1 MDNGIIHRLFLKE
14 HEASSFII
22 QQKATVLTWSHLIL
36 IPVVTSYFFINLM
49 RNNARELMGVFFIDL
64 SFLAALT
71 IGLVLIRKG
80 KYQTDVNSIIIIT
93 TILTI
98 LGHLVKRHVQVETG
112 ANSYCVL
119 MYAVMI
125 FTAMFSTRKILT
137 LVSIIF
143 LALTL
148 SMYVFAIGHA
158 QSAVH
163 FHLLSSTLNNII
175 VIIIALCLSYQN
187 GIITDRALEVTEQ
200 ELRTNAELNRTLEQ
214 KVEER
219 TEKLKESMSQI
230 KVLSGLIPICANC
243 KKIRDDSGYWNQLES
258 YIKEHSEAIFSHGIC
273 PDCTKEL
280 YPEEY
285 AEMYPDGPDE
295 K

>member
-14 HEASSFII
+14 YESSSFII

-119 MYAVMI
+119 HVCSHDLY
-125 FTAMFSTRKILT
+125 
-137 LVSIIF
+137 
-143 LALTL
+143 
-148 SMYVFAIGHA
+148 GHV
-158 QSAVH
+158 QH
-163 FHLLSSTLNNII
+163 TKDT
-175 VIIIALCLSYQN
+175 YT
-187 GIITDRALEVTEQ
+187 GIDYLP
-200 ELRTNAELNRTLEQ
+200 LRSR
-214 KVEER
+214 
-219 TEKLKESMSQI
+219 SQCMP
-230 KVLSGLIPICANC
+230 L
-243 KKIRDDSGYWNQLES
+243 Q
-258 YIKEHSEAIFSHGIC
+258 
-273 PDCTKEL
+273 
-280 YPEEY
+280 
-285 AEMYPDGPDE
+285 
-295 K
+295 